1 MQENNIGTALQ
12 GKPAHRRRSCLGCL
26 GRLAIG
32 SLVFLVIIMAAGAI
46 YQAAASASDL
56 KKYPPPGQLYDVGG
70 HKLHLY
76 CTGEGSP
83 TVILEA
89 GAASPALAW
98 YLVQEKVA
106 GFTRVCSYDRAGF
119 GWSDPGSGPLSSEQ
133 VAANLHNLLETA
145 QVSGPYILVG
155 HSAGG
160 VYIRSYTRQY
170 PSEVLGLVFVDSS
183 HESQNLRFPPKF
195 QEYSERQNLMTR
207 LCQFISPFGAMRVT
221 RAWDMLIPESVA
233 SSEMGEAVMATM
245 YRTPYCSAAY
255 DEMII
260 FTGSLSQPEGPA
272 SQGDLPLIV
281 LSAGASFDQMPAAVV
296 TAIGRDTLTQVIQVS
311 QELQQELA
319 SLSTQGVQVIAE
331 KSGHYIQW
339 DQPDLV
345 IDAIRTMVMQVRSK
359 GEYLF

>member
-1 MQENNIGTALQ
+1 
-12 GKPAHRRRSCLGCL
+12 
-26 GRLAIG
+26 
-32 SLVFLVIIMAAGAI
+32 
-46 YQAAASASDL
+46 
-56 KKYPPPGQLYDVGG
+56 
-70 HKLHLY
+70 
-76 CTGEGSP
+76 
-83 TVILEA
+83 
-89 GAASPALAW
+89 
-98 YLVQEKVA
+98 
-106 GFTRVCSYDRAGF
+106 
-119 GWSDPGSGPLSSEQ
+119 
-133 VAANLHNLLETA
+133 
-145 QVSGPYILVG
+145 
-155 HSAGG
+155 
-160 VYIRSYTRQY
+160 
-170 PSEVLGLVFVDSS
+170 
-183 HESQNLRFPPKF
+183 
-195 QEYSERQNLMTR
+195 
-207 LCQFISPFGAMRVT
+207 
-221 RAWDMLIPESVA
+221 
-233 SSEMGEAVMATM
+233 MATM